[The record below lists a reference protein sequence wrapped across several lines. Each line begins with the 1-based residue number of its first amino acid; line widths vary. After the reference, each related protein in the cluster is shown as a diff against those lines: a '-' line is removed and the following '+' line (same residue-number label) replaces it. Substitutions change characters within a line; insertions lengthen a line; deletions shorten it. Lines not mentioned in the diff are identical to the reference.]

1 MFKEAGG
8 PLKCQNVFSII
19 GKWALLVFFSFKDYV
34 RKLISRFNY
43 SALENC
49 VTCVHPQPGLRR

>member
-1 MFKEAGG
+1 MFREAGG
-8 PLKCQNVFSII
+8 PLKCQNVRSIFS
-19 GKWALLVFFSFKDYV
+19 KWALLVWFFFNYV

-49 VTCVHPQPGLRR
+49 VTCVHLQPVL